1 MEAAGT
7 VRTLEA
13 VLDVWAEDIWEEAVS
28 TQAMRLLEAGLC
40 WEECY
45 SCKPESSDQQEE
57 RGERVELPEP
67 EEPEEWL
74 E

>member
-45 SCKPESSDQQEE
+45 SCKPESSDQREE
-57 RGERVELPEP
+57 PEELPEP
-67 EEPEEWL
+67 KEPEEAL